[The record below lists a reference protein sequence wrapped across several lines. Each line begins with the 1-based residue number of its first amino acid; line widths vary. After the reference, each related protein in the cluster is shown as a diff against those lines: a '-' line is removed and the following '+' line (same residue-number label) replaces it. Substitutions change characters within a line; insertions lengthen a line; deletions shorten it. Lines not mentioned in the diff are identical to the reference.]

1 MLFVRFTSTPSLSF
15 LCLGICIP
23 MQEVYYF
30 WPGCNFSN
38 PQTLSLSVSFFEFSL
53 LTLDLLPYLELVRL
67 SETKSDC
74 SLSFSVTYSMIWRVS
89 LSLSLHL

>member
-1 MLFVRFTSTPSLSF
+1 
-15 LCLGICIP
+15 

-30 WPGCNFSN
+30 WPGFNFSN
-38 PQTLSLSVSFFEFSL
+38 PQAISLSLSVSFFEFSL

-89 LSLSLHL
+89 LSLSSSLAIAIPEIDQ

>member
-1 MLFVRFTSTPSLSF
+1 MFALLQLRLFLFFAFASVYPCRRFITFGQALIFPIPKLF
-15 LCLGICIP
+15 L
-23 MQEVYYF
+23 Y
-30 WPGCNFSN
+30 
-38 PQTLSLSVSFFEFSL
+38 LSVSFFEFSL

>member
-1 MLFVRFTSTPSLSF
+1 
-15 LCLGICIP
+15 

-30 WPGCNFSN
+30 WPGFNFSN
-38 PQTLSLSVSFFEFSL
+38 PQAISLSLSLSVSFFEFSL